1 MKRFAISVPASSANI
16 GPGFDSAGL
25 ALNRYLTL
33 EVSGQEKWEITQ
45 DSDFLPPITHYED
58 HFIYETAK
66 QIAEQH
72 NEILPACKV
81 NIKSNIPLARGLG
94 SSASAVLAG
103 IELANQLC
111 SLALSME
118 HKLTYATEMEGH
130 PDNVAPVLFGGM
142 VVSAA
147 TKHGIDYLELPVLD
161 LDIVVYIPDVELQTD
176 AARSVLPNH
185 FSRQDAAAAS
195 GISNLMIASLMAK
208 DYALAGKMMEQDLF
222 HEPYRAALI
231 PNYQLIRSEA
241 KKYGAF
247 GTVISGAG
255 PTMISFAPKGE
266 GNAIAAQMK
275 ADFPAYE
282 VAALNIDQKGLQV
295 IQDLENEA
303 AD

>member
-1 MKRFAISVPASSANI
+1 MKRFTISVSASSANI

-33 EVSGQEKWEITQ
+33 EVVRQEKWEIKQ
-45 DSDFLPPITHYED
+45 DPHFLPPITHYED
-58 HFIYETAK
+58 HFIYKTAK

-72 NEILPACKV
+72 NEALPACKV
-81 NIKSNIPLARGLG
+81 NIKSTIPLARGLG

-111 SLALSME
+111 DFALSKE
-118 HKLTYATEMEGH
+118 QKLMYATKVEGH
-130 PDNVAPVLFGGM
+130 PDNVAPVLFGGI
-142 VVSAA
+142 VISAA
-147 TKHGIDYLELPVLD
+147 TDHGIDYIELPALD

-185 FSRQDAAAAS
+185 FSRKDAAAAS
-195 GISNLMIASLMAK
+195 GISNLMIASLVAK

-231 PNYQLIRSEA
+231 PNYQAIKSEA

-255 PTMISFAPKGE
+255 PTMISFVPKGE
-266 GNAIAAQMK
+266 GYAIAAQMK
-275 ADFPAYE
+275 AGFPAYE
-282 VAALNIDQKGLQV
+282 VAALNIDHNGLQV
-295 IQDLENEA
+295 KQDFENEA